1 MDMGTLGNAE
11 LTMGDL
17 ELGEL
22 GDDQGIGD
30 ERSRNGL
37 RSDQIPL
44 RSDQRADFGSSH
56 AGRPHRSW
64 ACIDQY
70 ASPAAVALVPVDE
83 VRVAVIRIQHRNLRE
98 WLHCKAID

>member
-1 MDMGTLGNAE
+1 MDMGTLGDAE

-17 ELGEL
+17 ELGEF
-22 GDDQGIGD
+22 GDDQGISD

-37 RSDQIPL
+37 RSDQVLL

-56 AGRPHRSW
+56 ASRPRRSW

-70 ASPAAVALVPVDE
+70 ASPAAIALVPVHE

-98 WLHCKAID
+98 WLHYKAVD